1 MLANQFSNLPE
12 GILDTIFEFANDR
25 QFRVAYDAKKKLFV
39 KKINKNFMD
48 LKKALQFKIDN
59 PPSWDVDDPN
69 FDYDI
74 GTTTL
79 DIVERLSFKYPL
91 KLRLRKGCRDG
102 MHRDEGGYLSLD
114 FYYSKSFYN
123 YITTKCSVSLPEY
136 YIKNKCE
143 VAKHYKGLSKH
154 KNFQTDDH
162 KFRLRNMVK
171 GLETLSYASDVEIY

>member
-1 MLANQFSNLPE
+1 MTKVFGELPE
-12 GILDTIFEFANDR
+12 AVLDSIFEFANDGPLKLV
-25 QFRVAYDAKKKLFV
+25 FDAKKKKFV
-39 KKINKNFMD
+39 NKINKNFVE

-69 FDYDI
+69 FEYEI
-74 GTTTL
+74 GTTSL

-91 KLRLRKGCRDG
+91 KLRIRPGCRDG
-102 MHRDEGGYLSLD
+102 WHCDDGYLSLD

-123 YITTKCSVSLPEY
+123 YITTKCTVSLPEY

-143 VAKHYKGLSKH
+143 VAKHYKRLSEH
-154 KNFQTDDH
+154 KNFQTDEH

-171 GLETLSYASDVEIY
+171 GLETISYASDVEIY

>member
-1 MLANQFSNLPE
+1 MLAKQFGDLPE
-12 GILDTIFEFANDR
+12 GVLDTIFEFANDG

-69 FDYDI
+69 FDYEI

-79 DIVERLSFKYPL
+79 DLEERLSFKYPL

-102 MHRDEGGYLSLD
+102 LHCDAGYLSLD

-136 YIKNKCE
+136 YIKNKHA
-143 VAKHYKGLSKH
+143 VAKHYKLLSKH
-154 KNFQTDDH
+154 KNFQTDEH
-162 KFRLRNMVK
+162 QFRLRNMVK
-171 GLETLSYASDVEIY
+171 GLEKLSYASDVEIY